1 MGVNNQTAR
10 DIFLLR
16 IKKGLLGP
24 GSDNWGVPDEEEIIS
39 DYPLQRYYTG
49 ILFPERNLEGFQKQ
63 DDVDSAELE
72 AESTDEDIDVDNIL
86 EPEDDT
92 DQNEDGFIL
101 EREEKDSYAKEE
113 EEVRIVQNH
122 FFPNNMGMTICVDSF
137 LEELDVEFS
146 FGLYFQPPG
155 KEKIKL
161 RVDKEI
167 YKSLID
173 ESNNFPFMDILEYN
187 DGFLSLSRSLKGKRK
202 KRTEEYE
209 EYDIFRKA
217 INKPSPLGDAMEY
230 FDKLIGRIWKRK
242 SIKIKEKIKLDT
254 ADDGNINYLNLSEY
268 GEFGEDLKVGY
279 HKKKYDSQGKKYI
292 KILLVNRSEKH
303 APKNFHNKSEKL
315 NHKCLFQSKI
325 VIYVDKNKICPY
337 KSYRQSNP
345 FDEEERI
352 LNFQY
357 QYLHSY
363 GIGHN
368 CAVVWSENQDLSKIE
383 TSFIPEYDVND
394 IKNDL
399 KEDIKNKYNSADK
412 ILEKILK
419 IRNLSIFSA
428 SRDEVIED
436 LKGFADLYGDWI
448 EKEKSKNSE
457 NSGADQNIGRQ
468 IIEKL
473 VYNYERIKSNIQ
485 LLKDDRVFRA
495 FQFANTAML
504 IQLIISNDETFSK
517 KEKNLA
523 ELLDTAELSIY
534 KDFHF
539 FETYNFIR
547 IGFEPE
553 YRPFQLAFLLLN
565 IDGIVEPR
573 NESRNNIV
581 DLIWFPTGGGKT
593 EAYLAVAAFS
603 IIWRRLT
610 NETGY
615 EGTSVIMRYTLRL
628 LTTQQFERA
637 SRLICSL
644 EFLRKRF
651 VHELK
656 NEPITIGLW
665 VGMGTTPN
673 RIKDAIEK
681 VEDIRN
687 ECNRKEDGRPEE
699 KNVFQVSSC
708 PWCGT
713 RIISKFPSSNSW
725 KDGFDCPKNKIFK
738 IRCLNKDCFFST
750 ELPVQVVDE
759 MLYQSPPT
767 LLFATVDKF
776 ATLAFREEG
785 HAFFNSL
792 DKDKMPPDLIIQDEL
807 HLLSGPLGSITG
819 IFESIIELLS
829 TRNRIAPKIIAA
841 TATTRNTGVQISQLY
856 GGREVNIFP
865 PSGLDYRDSFFARE
879 SSNKGRRKYI
889 GFLPTGK
896 TGIDTQL
903 QMLAHLLAA
912 RTEAYIYS
920 PDNIDDYWTILS
932 YYNSLKDV
940 GKTYNKI
947 GDEISKFAS
956 QVQIRLLGENAKYTF
971 NYYNILNRTKELT
984 SRIESYKVR
993 SILDQ
998 IEKKQFK
1005 TENIEIS
1012 QLGNTY
1018 IKEVVDLVLATNM
1031 ISVGI
1036 DISRLNIIMI
1046 NGMPRNTAEYIQAS
1060 SRIGRKKKG
1069 LVITLFDANKARDK
1083 SYFEH
1088 FVPFHQ
1094 AFYKRIEPLSVTP
1107 FTENTIE
1114 KMIKNIMIIY
1124 VRHRIPDMNAD
1135 RDAKKFEKSML
1146 EELKDFIEKRFH
1158 KYPEENLFFK
1168 RRIDSLADDWLSRI
1182 SSEVKLEKYSQ
1193 LLKRP
1198 NQKDIREDRTWI
1210 LMESLR
1216 EIDTSTYIQIRE
1228 NFDQLGR

>member
-1 MGVNNQTAR
+1 MEVNDQTAR
-10 DIFLLR
+10 DIFHLR

-39 DYPLQRYYTG
+39 DYPLQRYFTG
-49 ILFPERNLEGFQKQ
+49 ILFPEKELENFQKQ
-63 DDVDSAELE
+63 DDIDSAELE
-72 AESTDEDIDVDNIL
+72 AESKDEDIDLDNIHQ
-86 EPEDDT
+86 PEDDT
-92 DQNEDGFIL
+92 DQNGDGFIL
-101 EREEKDSYAKEE
+101 EKEKTDSFAKDEV
-113 EEVRIVQNH
+113 EVRIVQNH
-122 FFPNNMGMTICVDSF
+122 FFPNNMGMTICVDSSLDE
-137 LEELDVEFS
+137 LEVGFS
-146 FGLYFQPPG
+146 FGLYFQPSRE
-155 KEKIKL
+155 EKIKI
-161 RVDKEI
+161 RVDQAI
-167 YKSLID
+167 YKSLMH
-173 ESNNFPFMDILEYN
+173 ESTGFPFKDILEYN
-187 DGFLSLSRSLKGKRK
+187 DGFFSLSRPLKGKRK

-209 EYDIFRKA
+209 EYDNFRKS
-217 INKPSPLGDAMEY
+217 INKHSPLGNALGY
-230 FDKLIGRIWKRK
+230 FDKLIGRVWTRK
-242 SIKIKEKIKLDT
+242 PIKIKEKIKLDT
-254 ADDGNINYLNLSEY
+254 ANDGAINYLNLSDY
-268 GEFGEDLKVGY
+268 GKFEEDLKVGY
-279 HKKKYDSQGKKYI
+279 YKKKYNFQGKKYI

-315 NHKCLFQSKI
+315 NRKCLFQSKI
-325 VIYVDKNKICPY
+325 VIYADKNKICPY
-337 KSYRQSNP
+337 KSYQQSHP
-345 FDEEERI
+345 FDEEETI

-357 QYLHSY
+357 QYLRSY

-368 CAVVWSENQDLSKIE
+368 CAVVWSENQDISKIE
-383 TSFIPEYDVND
+383 TTFIPEHDVND

-399 KEDIKNKYNSADK
+399 KEDFKNTDNNAHE
-412 ILEKILK
+412 ILDKILK

-428 SRDEVIED
+428 SRDDIIEG
-436 LKGFADLYGDWI
+436 LKRFADLYGVWI
-448 EKEKSKNSE
+448 EKQKLKNSE
-457 NSGADQNIGRQ
+457 NSSTDQNIGRQ
-468 IIEKL
+468 IIDKL

-517 KEKNLA
+517 KEKHLVELA
-523 ELLDTAELSIY
+523 DSSKRSIY
-534 KDFHF
+534 KNFNF
-539 FETYNFIR
+539 IETYDFSR

-565 IDGIVEPR
+565 LDGIVNPR
-573 NESRNNIV
+573 TGSRNKIV

-603 IIWRRLT
+603 IIWRCLT
-610 NETGY
+610 NAADY

-644 EFLRKRF
+644 EFLRRQFK
-651 VHELK
+651 HELK
-656 NEPITIGLW
+656 SEPITIGLW

-681 VEDIRN
+681 VEEIRK
-687 ECNRKEDGRPEE
+687 ECERKEDGRPEE

-713 RIISKFPSSNSW
+713 RIISKSPSSNSW
-725 KDGFDCPKNKIFK
+725 EYGFDCPKNKIFK
-738 IRCLNKDCFFST
+738 IYCLNEDCPFST

-759 MLYQSPPT
+759 MLYQKPPT

-776 ATLAFREEG
+776 AILAFREKG

-792 DKDKMPPDLIIQDEL
+792 NQDKMPPDLIIQDEL

-819 IFESIIELLS
+819 IFESLIELLS
-829 TRNRIAPKIIAA
+829 TRNGIAPKIIAA
-841 TATTRNTGVQISQLY
+841 TATTRNTGMQISQLY
-856 GGREVNIFP
+856 GGRKVNIFP

-903 QMLAHLLAA
+903 QLLAHLLAA
-912 RTEAYIYS
+912 RLEAYIYS
-920 PDNIDDYWTILS
+920 PNNIDDYWTIIS

-940 GKTYNKI
+940 GKTYNKV
-947 GDEISKFAS
+947 GDEVSKSVS
-956 QVQIRLLGENAKYTF
+956 QVQIRLFGENPEYTF
-971 NYYNILNRTKELT
+971 NYLNILNRTKELT

-1005 TENIEIS
+1005 TENIEKS
-1012 QLGNTY
+1012 QIGNTY
-1018 IKEVVDLVLATNM
+1018 IKEVVDFVLATNM

-1036 DISRLNIIMI
+1036 DIGRLNIMLI

-1060 SRIGRKKKG
+1060 SRIGRKKEG

-1107 FTENTIE
+1107 FTENTID
-1114 KMIKNIMIIY
+1114 KMIKNIMIIF
-1124 VRHRIPDMNAD
+1124 VRYKVPGMNAD
-1135 RDAKKFEKSML
+1135 SAAKNFKKSML
-1146 EELKDFIEKRFH
+1146 EELKDFIKKRFH
-1158 KYPEENLFFK
+1158 KYPEEYLFFE
-1168 RRIDSLADDWLSRI
+1168 RRINDLADDWLSRI
-1182 SSEVKLEKYSQ
+1182 SSEIRLEKYSK
-1193 LLKRP
+1193 LLKKP
-1198 NQKDIREDRTWI
+1198 NQEDIREDRTWV

-1228 NFDQLGR
+1228 NFTQLGR

>member
-1 MGVNNQTAR
+1 M
-10 DIFLLR
+10 
-16 IKKGLLGP
+16 
-24 GSDNWGVPDEEEIIS
+24 
-39 DYPLQRYYTG
+39 
-49 ILFPERNLEGFQKQ
+49 
-63 DDVDSAELE
+63 
-72 AESTDEDIDVDNIL
+72 
-86 EPEDDT
+86 
-92 DQNEDGFIL
+92 
-101 EREEKDSYAKEE
+101 
-113 EEVRIVQNH
+113 RIVQNH
-122 FFPNNMGMTICVDSF
+122 FFPNNMGMTICVDSSI
-137 LEELDVEFS
+137 EELEVEFS
-146 FGLYFQPPG
+146 FGLYYQPQPEG
-155 KEKIKL
+155 KIKL
-161 RVDKEI
+161 RIDQAI
-167 YKSLID
+167 YKSLMD
-173 ESNNFPFMDILEYN
+173 ESNDFPFKDILEYN

-217 INKPSPLGDAMEY
+217 INKPSPLGDALEY

-254 ADDGNINYLNLSEY
+254 ADDGNINYFNLSGY
-268 GEFGEDLKVGY
+268 GKFEEDLKVGY
-279 HKKKYDSQGKKYI
+279 YTKIYNFQGKIYI

-303 APKNFHNKSEKL
+303 SPNNFNNKNEKL
-315 NHKCLFQSKI
+315 NRKCLFQSKI
-325 VIYVDKNKICPY
+325 VIYVDRKKLCPY
-337 KSYRQSNP
+337 KSYRQSHPYN
-345 FDEEERI
+345 EEEKI

-357 QYLHSY
+357 RDLHSL

-368 CAVVWSENQDLSKIE
+368 CAAVWSENQDLSKIE
-383 TSFIPEYDVND
+383 TSFIPEHDVND

-399 KEDIKNKYNSADK
+399 KDYFKDTYNSANE
-412 ILEKILK
+412 ILDKILK
-419 IRNLSIFSA
+419 IRNLSIFSG
-428 SRDEVIED
+428 SRDEVIEG
-436 LKGFADLYGDWI
+436 LKRFADLYGDWI

-468 IIEKL
+468 IIDKL

-495 FQFANTAML
+495 FQFTNTAML

-517 KEKNLA
+517 KEKHLA
-523 ELLDTAELSIY
+523 ELIDTAERSIY
-534 KDFHF
+534 RDFNF
-539 FETYNFIR
+539 FETYDFSR

-573 NESRNNIV
+573 NKSRNNIV

-593 EAYLAVAAFS
+593 EAYLALAAFS
-603 IIWRRLT
+603 IIWRCLI
-610 NETGY
+610 NEAGY

-644 EFLRKRF
+644 EFLRRRF
-651 VHELK
+651 EHELK
-656 NEPITIGLW
+656 SEPITIGLW

-673 RIKDAIEK
+673 KIKDAIEK
-681 VEDIRN
+681 VEEIRK
-687 ECNRKEDGRPEE
+687 ECERNEDGRPEE

-713 RIISKFPSSNSW
+713 RIISKFPSSNTW
-725 KDGFDCPKNKIFK
+725 EYGFDCPKNKIFK
-738 IRCLNKDCFFST
+738 IHCLNEDCPFST

-759 MLYQSPPT
+759 MLYRKPPT

-792 DKDKMPPDLIIQDEL
+792 NQDKMPPDLIIQDEL

-819 IFESIIELLS
+819 IFESVIELLS
-829 TRNRIAPKIIAA
+829 TRNGIAPKIIAA
-841 TATTRNTGVQISQLY
+841 TATTRNTDMQISQLY

-865 PSGLDYRDSFFARE
+865 PSGLDYRNSFFASE

-912 RTEAYIYS
+912 RVEAYIYS
-920 PDNIDDYWTILS
+920 SDYIDDYWTILS

-947 GDEISKFAS
+947 GDEVSKFAS
-956 QVQIRLLGENAKYTF
+956 QVQIRLFGEKPEYTF
-971 NYYNILNRTKELT
+971 NYRNILNRTKELT
-984 SRIESYKVR
+984 SRVESYKVR

-1005 TENIEIS
+1005 SENIEKS

-1036 DISRLNIIMI
+1036 DISRLNIMLI

-1060 SRIGRKKKG
+1060 SRIGRKKEG

-1114 KMIKNIMIIY
+1114 KMIKNIMIIF
-1124 VRHRIPDMNAD
+1124 VRHKVPGMNVDSA
-1135 RDAKKFEKSML
+1135 AKKFEKSML
-1146 EELKDFIEKRFH
+1146 AELKDFIKKRFH
-1158 KYPEENLFFK
+1158 KYPKEYMFFENMVNG
-1168 RRIDSLADDWLSRI
+1168 LANNWLSRI
-1182 SSEVKLEKYSQ
+1182 SSEVKLEKYSK

-1198 NQKDIREDRTWI
+1198 NQKDIREDTTWV

-1216 EIDTSTYIQIRE
+1216 EIDTSTYIQIKE
-1228 NFDQLGR
+1228 NFSQLGR